1 MAALRLIILL
11 VLKEFTQIRRDP
23 LSLGM
28 LIALPAFLLIL
39 FGYALTFDVRNL
51 ALGVCDQDQSVAS
64 RELIQR
70 FVTTEY
76 FDLKRQVDDP
86 QKLTQLIDH
95 DVVRVGLVIPPGF
108 SERLQAGRPAPVQLL
123 VDGTNA
129 TTASAATSYTEAIV
143 RTFSS
148 QVILEQVMRTG
159 QRLSPPTVSVE
170 ARIWY
175 DPELESAR
183 FLLPGLI
190 AFLLMMDTVVAT
202 SLSITRERERGTM
215 EQLMLAPLEPYQL
228 VIGKTLPYL
237 LVTIGATVLILLV
250 GHLLFNVTV
259 RGEPLVLALVV
270 LAYLLA
276 GLGQGLLISTIAPSQ
291 QVAFQI
297 AVVST
302 LLPTFILSGFVFPIY
317 NMPPVIQAITY
328 LVPARYFLVA
338 IRGVML
344 KGTGLDVFWPD
355 VLLLLLFALFT
366 LALSSIRLRRLFHH
380 LM

>member
-123 VDGTNA
+123 VDGINA
-129 TTASAATSYTEAIV
+129 ITASAATSYTEAIV

-190 AFLLMMDTVVAT
+190 AFLLMVDTVVAT
-202 SLSITRERERGTM
+202 SLSIARERERGTM

-297 AVVST
+297 AAVST

>member
-123 VDGTNA
+123 VDGINA

-190 AFLLMMDTVVAT
+190 AFLLMVDTVVAT

>member
-123 VDGTNA
+123 VDGINA

-344 KGTGLDVFWPD
+344 KGTRLDVFWPD